1 MNTQRVA
8 VALFFGLMA
17 TATGAQTPG
26 QQRGQA
32 PQQPAVSPSVWAAP
46 AQPQAQQASSAFQSA
61 CGNQPMC
68 YDAPDFAV
76 AVVDFRM
83 SMASG
88 YKLMDATLRFVNKTN
103 QPLILGYLDGS
114 AVALDDQGNRYAP
127 YGNRGLAGIGLVNG
141 ASADA
146 KFVLQPGG
154 AGDARWELL
163 WRPGPQDPIGS
174 AFDLS
179 MTIREVNTLV
189 GGQHALGGE
198 IPLRFQGLA
207 NGMSGSGVAAGAA
220 PVAGSAGMAGAS
232 PMLAGNAAGL
242 PPCGPSGNS
251 ANTMNAIAGAA
262 NSVGGQQTT
271 NATNTAT
278 TTAGNAMSQLAGLKS
293 IFGKKNAAA
302 PATNVA
308 GAANCIPAAT
318 SSAMPVAV
326 GTSTAPATAGQVVN
340 TLPAAVPTAAVPG
353 APAAVTPATVATPA
367 TLAPNT
373 PAAAAA
379 NAKAAAANA
388 AAARAAG
395 ARRGSPTTAAGAAVP
410 GTANAAAPNGTKPGA
425 ANAVAPNAKPA
436 TNTANPAVV
445 NTAAPNARAVPQP
458 ANAAAAKKPATT
470 APPAPPKKP
479 ATTTPPPSK

>member
-1 MNTQRVA
+1 MNTTQRIFSF
-8 VALFFGLMA
+8 LFVTLVCTSIS
-17 TATGAQTPG
+17 TAQGG
-26 QQRGQA
+26 G
-32 PQQPAVSPSVWAAP
+32 QQPAVSPSVWAAP
-46 AQPQAQQASSAFQSA
+46 AQPQAQTSSAFQSA

-88 YKLMDATLRFVNKTN
+88 YKLMDATLRFVNKTS

-114 AVALDDQGNRYAP
+114 AVALDDQGNRYVP

-141 ASADA
+141 ATADP
-146 KFVLQPGG
+146 KFVLQPGS

-163 WRPGPQDPIGS
+163 WRPGAQDPIGS

-207 NGMSGSGVAAGAA
+207 NGATGSGVAAGTAG
-220 PVAGSAGMAGAS
+220 VAGVAGAS
-232 PMLAGNAAGL
+232 PMLAGGATGL
-242 PPCGPSGNS
+242 PPCGTSGN
-251 ANTMNAIAGAA
+251 ATNTMNTIAGAA
-262 NSVGGQQTT
+262 NSVGGQQTV

-278 TTAGNAMSQLAGLKS
+278 NTAGNAMAQLAGLKS
-293 IFGKKNAAA
+293 IFGKKNATA
-302 PATNVA
+302 PANNVA

-340 TLPAAVPTAAVPG
+340 T
-353 APAAVTPATVATPA
+353 APAATAAGTAANTRTPANAPAAKTAVVPASGQGVVQTNAAKPATPA
-367 TLAPNT
+367 PAGPAKANPATPAPN
-373 PAAAAA
+373 
-379 NAKAAAANA
+379 NA
-388 AAARAAG
+388 A
-395 ARRGSPTTAAGAAVP
+395 PKPAVVN
-410 GTANAAAPNGTKPGA
+410 TS
-425 ANAVAPNAKPA
+425 APNAKPA
-436 TNTANPAVV
+436 PKPPTTGAPARR
-445 NTAAPNARAVPQP
+445 AGAPVPPPP
-458 ANAAAAKKPATT
+458 AKTPTTPATT
-470 APPAPPKKP
+470 PPA
-479 ATTTPPPSK
+479 TPPSK

>member
-1 MNTQRVA
+1 MQPSANPIRYTSLLVLLVLSLITSRSLPAGQA
-8 VALFFGLMA
+8 PA
-17 TATGAQTPG
+17 

-46 AQPQAQQASSAFQSA
+46 AQPQQQANSAFQSA

-114 AVALDDQGNRYAP
+114 AVALDDQGNRYLP

-141 ASADA
+141 ASADP
-146 KFVLQPGG
+146 KFALQPGG

-163 WRPGPQDPIGS
+163 WRPGAQDPIGS

-179 MTIREVNTLV
+179 LTIREVTTLV

-207 NGMSGSGVAAGAA
+207 NGMTGSGGVAPIAGTAGVAGA
-220 PVAGSAGMAGAS
+220 PGAA
-232 PMLAGNAAGL
+232 PMLAGGTGL
-242 PPCGPSGNS
+242 PPCGPSGNA
-251 ANTMNAIAGAA
+251 ANPMNSIAGAA

-278 TTAGNAMSQLAGLKS
+278 NTAGNAMAQLAGLKS
-293 IFGKKNAAA
+293 IFGKKNVAA

-308 GAANCIPAAT
+308 GAANCIPAGT
-318 SSAMPVAV
+318 PSAMPV
-326 GTSTAPATAGQVVN
+326 TTPTTAGQAAN
-340 TLPAAVPTAAVPG
+340 TVPTAAVPG
-353 APAAVTPATVATPA
+353 AAPGTAAGVPANARTPVNPVTAAKAGVVPATGRAVAPPGAKPAATATPA
-367 TLAPNT
+367 
-373 PAAAAA
+373 PA
-379 NAKAAAANA
+379 N
-388 AAARAAG
+388 
-395 ARRGSPTTAAGAAVP
+395 TAA
-410 GTANAAAPNGTKPGA
+410 KP
-425 ANAVAPNAKPA
+425 VI
-436 TNTANPAVV
+436 V
-445 NTAAPNARAVPQP
+445 NTAAPNTKPAPRPASTAAPARK
-458 ANAAAAKKPATT
+458 AAAPT
-470 APPAPPKKP
+470 PPPKKP
-479 ATTTPPPSK
+479 ATTTATPPANSPNK

>member
-1 MNTQRVA
+1 
-8 VALFFGLMA
+8 
-17 TATGAQTPG
+17 
-26 QQRGQA
+26 
-32 PQQPAVSPSVWAAP
+32 
-46 AQPQAQQASSAFQSA
+46 
-61 CGNQPMC
+61 MC

-141 ASADA
+141 ATADP

-207 NGMSGSGVAAGAA
+207 NGMTGSGVTAGAVPTVGAAG
-220 PVAGSAGMAGAS
+220 VAGVPVAS
-232 PMLAGNAAGL
+232 PMLAGGATGL
-242 PPCGPSGNS
+242 PPCGPSGN
-251 ANTMNAIAGAA
+251 AAGTLNALAGAA
-262 NSVGGQQTT
+262 NSAGGQQAA

-278 TTAGNAMSQLAGLKS
+278 NTASNAMGQFAGLKS
-293 IFGKKNAAA
+293 LFGKKNAAA
-302 PATNVA
+302 PASSVA
-308 GAANCIPAAT
+308 GAASCIPAAPAT
-318 SSAMPVAV
+318 AMPVAA
-326 GTSTAPATAGQVVN
+326 GTSTTPATAGQVIN
-340 TLPAAVPTAAVPG
+340 TVPAT
-353 APAAVTPATVATPA
+353 PAATVATPA
-367 TLAPNT
+367 SATAATPIAVANA

-379 NAKAAAANA
+379 NARTTAANA
-388 AAARAAG
+388 AVAVRAAP
-395 ARRGSPTTAAGAAVP
+395 RGGVPATAAGAAVP
-410 GTANAAAPNGTKPGA
+410 NGANAAVPNAAKPGT
-425 ANAVAPNAKPA
+425 ANAVAPNVARSAANPA
-436 TNTANPAVV
+436 RPAVV
-445 NTAAPNARAVPQP
+445 NTAAPNTQSAAQP
-458 ANAAAAKKPATT
+458 ANPAA
-470 APPAPPKKP
+470 KKP
-479 ATTTPPPSK
+479 ATTTPPAPAKKSTSTTTPPSK